1 MHQCIRLLLT
11 LAIGTTMSAC
21 QTYTASRYSVS
32 SDNVQTLRA
41 LRQKYPS
48 GSISVANFSAK
59 DGPLRELTCRGAGPV
74 APPDQK
80 TFEQY
85 VQSALVDDLKM
96 ADVYSD
102 KSLVALSATIQSI
115 DFSSTGGTW
124 TLAALVSAGKQSPYA
139 VSHTANYS
147 SSFMG
152 DNACM
157 LTAQAFMPAVQ
168 DFLKKLIAS
177 PEFERAF
184 SDSST
189 TSTPTAEPIPGS

>member
-1 MHQCIRLLLT
+1 MHQCFRLLLA
-11 LAIGTTMSAC
+11 LAIGITLTAC
-21 QTYTASRYSVS
+21 QTYTATRYAVS
-32 SDNVQTLRA
+32 SDNVQTLRT

-48 GSISVANFSAK
+48 GSINVASFSAK
-59 DGPLRELTCRGAGPV
+59 DGPLREIACRGAGPV

-85 VQSALVDDLKM
+85 VQAALVDDLKM
-96 ADVYSD
+96 AEVYSD
-102 KSLVALSATIQSI
+102 KSRVALSASIQSI
-115 DFSSTGGTW
+115 DFSSTSGTW
-124 TLAALVSAGKQSPYA
+124 TLAALVSTGKQSPFA

-177 PEFERAF
+177 PEFEKAF

-189 TSTPTAEPIPGS
+189 TSPPTAEPIPGS